1 MTTLLKSHFLIL
13 CLVTSPSLWGAQ
25 PRVSSSPLSK
35 LIAQPIITTVLRDQK
50 GLLWVGTQEG
60 LYKFD
65 GANLVVFN
73 SDGNNDNWI
82 PASNI
87 RGISEDGEGRIL
99 VATYG
104 GGLLEWDPYS
114 QAFNSALNFDST
126 GNSQLTTIYAA
137 QQGSV
142 WIGTKDKILLYDG
155 FNQDAGDWLASP
167 MFTETIGKPYAFLEA
182 TPGELFVGSNQGLS
196 KISTTN
202 RTVEKYDLSA
212 LEDAQS
218 FGVTAL
224 TMDNQGNLIIGTD
237 TATIAL
243 IEATEGRIIN
253 QKTLDGDH
261 SKTISAFSFYDEKLV
276 VATDRGLYLVKTDL
290 SYIEDISHQGAG
302 LSSSDVLSLNLDD
315 DLVWVGT
322 YNGLDLLS
330 LAPFELFNTKNSGVH
345 NDVLSI
351 EQDAENNIWVGTF
364 NGLFLYDESSK
375 THISAEKHFGESLLI
390 DKRITSL
397 ATSQNKLWIGFARG
411 GVQVLDTITGASSVP
426 NIENGNEI
434 FSMNILIDDESQSV
448 WIATQEHGLIR
459 ITPDETYNFYE
470 NESLLEQGIL
480 LVHRR
485 PDSLLIVSTTNR
497 IYEYDY
503 GSNSFSILPI
513 DFGFGLDNTS
523 VFSVLELGNG
533 DIWFGTKDHGLFLW
547 PASYQAEGNLHPLQ
561 LGKDTEI
568 EYSTIYGIASDSSGN
583 LWCSSQNGI
592 FKLDS
597 MGQLVKKFTLADGL
611 QGSDFSF
618 GASFTSKS
626 GLIYF
631 GGMNGYNRFDPMLV
645 EIDNSASPMRLTD
658 ISLPG
663 QHSRHLGEFSELT
676 SLQLTHKDYSVTFQF
691 SVLDFIDAEKNQ
703 YRFKL
708 EGFDSGWIEN
718 GTRNT
723 ATYTNLPPEKYVL
736 RVQGANSAGIWNR
749 EGITLNVEMLPAPW
763 NTWWAYLTYCV
774 GLIIL
779 AWASL
784 RIYRSYVV
792 ERRSAELAKEM
803 FEAENRADDDL
814 QEQMEIQDEIV
825 FSSYKHSLTTLSL
838 VSDFVSSKGINLSD
852 ELKSNVTESSIRRI
866 SALTHLEECLSFHA
880 GTSVANLQKYTDSIL
895 ADLLQSAPVNPE
907 TIITI
912 NQVSSMGL
920 PAELA
925 SHIALI
931 IYEILENSVQHA
943 FDKNSPAN
951 YIQVSLTLTT
961 DEESSEKILEIIFS
975 DNGIGVPDDIAELAS
990 EGSGI
995 YIVDSIIAKFDGTL
1009 EFSGASGTRVTI
1021 TIPYDGETY

>member
-1 MTTLLKSHFLIL
+1 MTALLKTHFIVFF
-13 CLVTSPSLWGAQ
+13 LVTSLSAWGAQ
-25 PRVSSSPLSK
+25 PRVSKSPLSK
-35 LIAQPIITTVLRDQK
+35 LIAQPVITAVFRDDM

-65 GANLVVFN
+65 GANLVIFN

-87 RGISEDGEGRIL
+87 RGITEDSEGGVL

-104 GGLLEWDPYS
+104 GGLLRWDSLSHQFIAAP
-114 QAFNSALNFDST
+114 NFDSR
-126 GNSQLTTIYAA
+126 GNSQLTSIYSAEES
-137 QQGSV
+137 GV
-142 WIGTKDKILLYDG
+142 WVGTKEKVLLYDG
-155 FNQDAGDWLASP
+155 FNQDAGRWLSSP
-167 MFTETIGKPYAFLEA
+167 NITAKIGKPYAFMES
-182 TPGELFVGSNQGLS
+182 TTGELIVGSNLGLS
-196 KISTTN
+196 IISTTN
-202 RTVEKYDLSA
+202 RTVKKYELSA
-212 LEDAQS
+212 LDDADS
-218 FGVTAL
+218 LGVTAL
-224 TMDNQGNLIIGTD
+224 AMDNEGNLIIGTD
-237 TATIAL
+237 TATIAVMDL
-243 IEATEGRIIN
+243 KKGNIVSHKVLGT
-253 QKTLDGDH
+253 DH
-261 SKTISAFSFYDEKLV
+261 SKTVSAFSLYDDKLV
-276 VATDRGLYLVKTDL
+276 VATDRGLYLAKTDL
-290 SYIEDISHQGAG
+290 SEVEDISHQGAG

-315 DLVWVGT
+315 DLIWVGT
-322 YNGLDLLS
+322 YNGLDILS
-330 LAPFELFNTKNSGVH
+330 AAPFELFTHRNSRVH

-351 EQDAENNIWVGTF
+351 EQDAKGDIWIGTF
-364 NGLFLYDESSK
+364 NGLFLYDESTK
-375 THISAEKHFGESLLI
+375 THINSNKLFGNSHLI
-390 DKRITSL
+390 DRRITSL
-397 ATSQNKLWIGFARG
+397 AASKEKLWVGFSRG
-411 GVQVLDTITGASSVP
+411 GVQVLDTNTGASSTP
-426 NIENGNEI
+426 HIENGNQI
-434 FSMNILIDDESQSV
+434 FAMDILVDDKNQSV

-459 ITPDETYNFYE
+459 ITPEKTYNYFKDQ
-470 NESLLEQGIL
+470 SLLEEGIILVHSRPETL
-480 LVHRR
+480 LV
-485 PDSLLIVSTTNR
+485 VSTTNR
-497 IYEYDY
+497 VYEYDY
-503 GSNSFSILPI
+503 TRDHFSPLAL
-513 DFGFGLDNTS
+513 DFGFGLDTTA
-523 VFSVLELGNG
+523 VFSVLEEENG

-547 PASYQAEGNLHPLQ
+547 PSSYQASGNLHPIQ

-568 EYSTIYGIASDSSGN
+568 EYSTIYGIASDVSGN
-583 LWCSSQNGI
+583 LWCSSQSGI

-597 MGQLVKKFTLADGL
+597 NGQLVKKFTLADGL

-631 GGMNGYNRFDPMLV
+631 GGMNGYNRFDPTQV
-645 EIDNSASPMRLTD
+645 EIDNSPSPMRLAN

-663 QHSRHLGEFSELT
+663 QKSRHFGEFSKLS

-723 ATYTNLPPEKYVL
+723 ATYTNLPPENYVL

-763 NTWWAYLTYCV
+763 NTWWAYITYCV

-784 RIYRSYVV
+784 RIYRSYVI

-803 FEAENRADDDL
+803 FESENRADDDL

-825 FSSYKHSLTTLSL
+825 YSSYQHSLTTLSL
-838 VSDFVSSKGINLSD
+838 VSDFVSSKGINLTD
-852 ELKSNVTESSIRRI
+852 ELKSSVTESSVRRI
-866 SALTHLEECLSFHA
+866 SALAHLEECLSFHA
-880 GTSVANLQKYTDSIL
+880 GAPLANLQKYTDSIC

-912 NQVSSMGL
+912 NQVSPIGL

-931 IYEILENSVQHA
+931 LYEILENSVQHA

-951 YIQVSLTLTT
+951 YIQVSLSLTT
-961 DEESSEKILEIIFS
+961 DQESSENILEIVFS
-975 DNGIGVPDDIAELAS
+975 DNGIGVPDDIEELAS

-995 YIVDSIIAKFDGTL
+995 FIVGSIITKFEGTL

-1021 TIPYDGETY
+1021 TIPYDGDTY